1 MELSGYY
8 SQTTTIYILILE
20 HLILERPIAFMDD
33 SLLALLDRYQE
44 ALDEALKSLEHRTDE
59 HSKDAP
65 DPPRSFADIL
75 LELLYRRDEIHQ
87 ALREHGATRQS
98 SQHLERLVKL
108 DDRFRAN
115 ANAISDRLDFAAYR
129 RLLPDSTENWWWH
142 LEDYRQPHRFDRLDW
157 LFQSLTLLCWPF
169 NFALLIDIG
178 QRFLSGGV
186 GVGGVIAVLA
196 PTLLTLLQANTEL
209 TQTGREAFDRF
220 IDRLGIPSQWR
231 EEAKFGS
238 TFLLLVGLG
247 ILWSYLPEFGVR
259 YNQEALEAYESG
271 DIASAEKHFKQ
282 AIALDPDNV
291 KAHYNL
297 GDLYETRQD
306 MQQAREHYQIA
317 AQFQL
322 PQAYNNLARLD
333 IQDQNYEAA
342 VVRLQ
347 EALKLVDNPNLAD
360 HSNLANNPKAT
371 DEIRY
376 SLLKN
381 LGWARFKQDRLDEAQ
396 DYLTS
401 AITLSNQMSPNDRPY
416 IRNPG
421 SAACLLAQVLD
432 QQDQPTAAIVY
443 WQQCSEQAS
452 SSDPNEDRWIYQA
465 KQKLAEAKP
474 TLKPTSKRSP

>member
-1 MELSGYY
+1 
-8 SQTTTIYILILE
+8 
-20 HLILERPIAFMDD
+20 MDD

-59 HSKDAP
+59 YSTDEYSKDVPEAP
-65 DPPRSFADIL
+65 EAERSFADIL
-75 LELLYRRDEIHQ
+75 LDLLYRRDEIHQ
-87 ALREHGATRQS
+87 ALREHRATRQT

-115 ANAISDRLDFAAYR
+115 ANAISDRFNFAAYR
-129 RLLPDSTENWWWH
+129 RLLPDNTENWWWH

-196 PTLLTLLQANTEL
+196 PTLLTLLQANSEL
-209 TQTGREAFDRF
+209 TQTGKEAFDRL

-247 ILWSYLPEFGVR
+247 TLWSYLPEFGVR
-259 YNQEALEAYESG
+259 YNQEALAAYESG

-282 AIALDPDNV
+282 AIALDPNNV

-306 MQQAREHYQIA
+306 IQQAREHYQIA
-317 AQFQL
+317 AQSQL
-322 PQAYNNLARLD
+322 PEAYNNLARLD
-333 IQDQNYEAA
+333 IQDRNYEAA
-342 VVRLQ
+342 VSRLQ
-347 EALKLVDNPNLAD
+347 KGLQLADNPNLSD
-360 HSNLANNPKAT
+360 DLKTT

-381 LGWARFKQDRLDEAQ
+381 LGWARLQQDRLDEAQ
-396 DYLTS
+396 EYLTS
-401 AITLSNQMSPNDRPY
+401 AITLSNQLSGDDRRY

-432 QQDQPTAAIVY
+432 KQDQPTAAIVY

-452 SSDPNEDRWIYQA
+452 SSDPNEDRWLYQA
-465 KQKLAEAKP
+465 KQKLAEARP
-474 TLKPTSKRSP
+474 TLKSTLPPSKRSP